1 MRTKGQNMLQSMQN
15 YYWIQWKRIRTLNF
29 IFPYIN
35 SALTKL
41 NGRQGCIH
49 KGLEKLIKETQTAHC
64 IAQATDT
71 TLDFNITCGPQLPED
86 AAATVT
92 GSWGWDLANLELLSF
107 SEF

>member
-1 MRTKGQNMLQSMQN
+1 MNKDKSL
-15 YYWIQWKRIRTLNF
+15 
-29 IFPYIN
+29 
-35 SALTKL
+35 
-41 NGRQGCIH
+41 IH

-71 TLDFNITCGPQLPED
+71 TLGFNITCGPQLPED

-92 GSWGWDLANLELLSF
+92 QSWGWDLANIELLSF